1 MLYEFFISLRYLVSK
16 KNQKF
21 VSVTALISILGVLI
35 GVMALNTVLAVMGG
49 FEDELRNKILGVS
62 SHIAVLSYNGPIDKY
77 EIITQEIKDIP
88 GVVGASPLIYGQAM
102 LATEDNVSG
111 TVIKGVSPDTAGTVT
126 NIEYAIGKATVGE
139 NNKIEDIELKA
150 IGSKILSQLSKE
162 TKSGKPPIIL
172 GDELSFILGVQN
184 GDIVSLVS
192 PFGGIG
198 PFGPAPKTKSFEVVG
213 LFDFGMVEHDSSVSY
228 VNLKDA
234 MKFFDL
240 NNSVNTI
247 EVKVDNIFNSKS
259 ISETISDVVGFPF
272 YTRNW
277 EEVNKSLFKALKL
290 ERFAL
295 SIILGLIILVAA
307 LNIISTLT
315 MLVME
320 KNKDISILRAMG
332 TKRGSIRRIFIID
345 GMIIGIIGTFLGTLF
360 GYLFC
365 YFLKTNETLRSFIP
379 FDNKVYPISEFPV
392 KIEPLYFV
400 IVAICSLL
408 ICFIATMYPSYQ
420 ASKKDPVEALRYE

>member
-1 MLYEFFISLRYLVSK
+1 MHILDGLKINRILRAK
-16 KNQKF
+16 
-21 VSVTALISILGVLI
+21 ALE
-35 GVMALNTVLAVMGG
+35 N
-49 FEDELRNKILGVS
+49 LRN
-62 SHIAVLSYNGPIDKY
+62 
-77 EIITQEIKDIP
+77 
-88 GVVGASPLIYGQAM
+88 
-102 LATEDNVSG
+102 
-111 TVIKGVSPDTAGTVT
+111 
-126 NIEYAIGKATVGE
+126 
-139 NNKIEDIELKA
+139 
-150 IGSKILSQLSKE
+150 
-162 TKSGKPPIIL
+162 
-172 GDELSFILGVQN
+172 
-184 GDIVSLVS
+184 
-192 PFGGIG
+192 
-198 PFGPAPKTKSFEVVG
+198 GPAEIRTGRRGREGEP
-213 LFDFGMVEHDSSVSY
+213 VSH
-228 VNLKDA
+228 NPL
-234 MKFFDL
+234 
-240 NNSVNTI
+240 
-247 EVKVDNIFNSKS
+247 
-259 ISETISDVVGFPF
+259 PF

-332 TKRGSIRRIFIID
+332 TKRSSIRRIFIID
-345 GMIIGIIGTFLGTLF
+345 GMIIGVIGTFLGTLF

>member
-1 MLYEFFISLRYLVSK
+1 MLYELFISLRYLVSK
-16 KNQKF
+16 KRQKF

-62 SHIAVLSYNGPIDKY
+62 SHIAVLSYNGPIEKY
-77 EIITQEIKDIP
+77 EILTKEISDIP
-88 GVVGASPLIYGQAM
+88 GIEGVSPLIYSQAM

-111 TVIKGVSPDTAGTVT
+111 TVIKGVSPDTAGNVT
-126 NIEYAIGKATVGE
+126 NIEYAIGKAVNPE
-139 NNKIEDIELKA
+139 NTKIDDEELRA
-150 IGSKILSQLSKE
+150 AGSKILNKLDE
-162 TKSGKPPIIL
+162 GTESGKPPIIL
-172 GDELSFILGVQN
+172 GDELSFMLGVQN
-184 GDIVSLVS
+184 GDVVSLVS

-228 VNLKDA
+228 INIKDA

-240 NNSVNTI
+240 ENSVNTI
-247 EVKVDNIFNSKS
+247 EVKVDNIFNSRS
-259 ISETISDVVGFPF
+259 ISETISDVIGFPY

-332 TKRGSIRRIFIID
+332 TKRSSIQRIFIID
-345 GMIIGIIGTFLGTLF
+345 GMVIGVIGTFLGTLF
-360 GYLFC
+360 GFLFC

-408 ICFIATMYPSYQ
+408 ICFIATIYPSYQ

>member
-16 KNQKF
+16 KRQQF

-62 SHIAVLSYNGPIDKY
+62 SHIAVLSYDGPIEKY
-77 EIITQEIKDIP
+77 DILTREISDIP
-88 GVVGASPLIYGQAM
+88 GVEGASPLIYSQAM

-111 TVIKGVSPDTAGTVT
+111 TVIKGVLPESAGNVT
-126 NIEYAIGKATVGE
+126 NIEFAIGKAVAGE
-139 NNKIEDIELKA
+139 DNKLEDAELRKL
-150 IGSKILSQLSKE
+150 GTGVLNKLN
-162 TKSGKPPIIL
+162 TKTESEKPPIIL
-172 GDELSFILGVQN
+172 GDELSFILGVQE

-228 VNLKDA
+228 INIKDA

-240 NNSVNTI
+240 DGNVNTI

-259 ISETISDVVGFPF
+259 ISETISDVIGFPY

-332 TKRGSIRRIFIID
+332 TKKGSIQRIFIID
-345 GMIIGIIGTFLGTLF
+345 GMIIGTIGTFLGTLF
-360 GYLFC
+360 GFLFC

-392 KIEPLYFV
+392 KIEPLYFI

>member
-1 MLYEFFISLRYLVSK
+1 MLYELFISLRYLVSK
-16 KNQKF
+16 KRQKF

-35 GVMALNTVLAVMGG
+35 GVMALNVVLAVMGG

-62 SHIAVLSYNGPIDKY
+62 SHIAVLSYSGPIEKY
-77 EIITQEIKDIP
+77 ELLEKEISDIP
-88 GVVGASPLIYGQAM
+88 GVEGVSPLIYSQAM

-111 TVIKGVSPDTAGTVT
+111 TVIKGVSPDTAGNVT
-126 NIEYAIGKATVGE
+126 NIESAIGKSVTPE
-139 NNKIEDIELKA
+139 NIKADDDELKA
-150 IGSKILSQLSKE
+150 AGSKILAKLDEE
-162 TKSGKPPIIL
+162 TTSGKPPIIL
-172 GDELSFILGVQN
+172 GDELSFALGVKN
-184 GDIVSLVS
+184 GDTVSLVS

-198 PFGPAPKTKSFEVVG
+198 PFGPTPKTKSFEVVG
-213 LFDFGMVEHDSSVSY
+213 LFDFGMIEHDSSVSY
-228 VNLKDA
+228 INVKDA

-240 NNSVNTI
+240 ENSVNTI

-259 ISETISDVVGFPF
+259 ISETISDVIGFPY

-277 EEVNKSLFKALKL
+277 EDVNKSLFKALKL

-332 TKRGSIRRIFIID
+332 TKRRSVQRIFIID
-345 GMIIGIIGTFLGTLF
+345 GMVIGIIGTLLGTLLGF
-360 GYLFC
+360 LFC

-392 KIEPLYFV
+392 KIEPLYFI
-400 IVAICSLL
+400 IVAVCSLL

-420 ASKKDPVEALRYE
+420 ASRKDPVEALRYE

>member
-1 MLYEFFISLRYLVSK
+1 MLYELFISLRYLVSK
-16 KNQKF
+16 KRQKF
-21 VSVTALISILGVLI
+21 VSVTAFISILGVLI
-35 GVMALNTVLAVMGG
+35 GVMALNVVLAVMGG
-49 FEDELRNKILGVS
+49 FEEELRNKILGVS
-62 SHIAVLSYNGPIDKY
+62 SHIAVLSYNGPIENY
-77 EIITQEIKDIP
+77 EILTQEINDIP
-88 GVVGASPLIYGQAM
+88 GIEGTSPLIYSQAM

-111 TVIKGVSPDTAGTVT
+111 TVIKGVSPETAGSVT
-126 NIEYAIGKATVGE
+126 NIEYAIGKAATG
-139 NNKIEDIELKA
+139 EDIKLNDNELQK
-150 IGSKILSQLSKE
+150 IGSKILNKLNSK
-162 TKSGKPPIIL
+162 TVSGKPPIIL
-172 GDELSFILGVQN
+172 GYELSYILGVQN
-184 GDIVSLVS
+184 GDILSLVS

-198 PFGPAPKTKSFEVVG
+198 PFGPMPKTKSFEVVG

-228 VNLKDA
+228 INLNDA

-240 NNSVNTI
+240 DKSVNTI
-247 EVKVDNIFNSKS
+247 EVKVNDIFNSKKL
-259 ISETISDVVGFPF
+259 SETISDVVGFPY

-277 EEVNKSLFKALKL
+277 EEVNKSLFKALRL

-332 TKRGSIRRIFIID
+332 TKRKAIQRIFIID
-345 GMIIGIIGTFLGTLF
+345 GMIIGLIGTVLGTLF
-360 GYLFC
+360 GFLFC

-392 KIEPLYFV
+392 KIEPLYFL
-400 IVAICSLL
+400 IVAICSIL
-408 ICFIATMYPSYQ
+408 ICFIATIYPSYQ
-420 ASKKDPVEALRYE
+420 ASRKDPVEALRYE

>member
-16 KNQKF
+16 KRQKF

-62 SHIAVLSYNGPIDKY
+62 SHIAVLSYDGPIEKY
-77 EIITQEIKDIP
+77 DILTNEISDIP
-88 GVVGASPLIYGQAM
+88 GVEGASPLIYSQAM

-111 TVIKGVSPDTAGTVT
+111 TVIKGVLPDSAGKVT
-126 NIEYAIGKATVGE
+126 NIEYAIGKAAAGE
-139 NNKIEDIELKA
+139 DNKLEDIELRNLGNKTLNKLNLDT
-150 IGSKILSQLSKE
+150 S
-162 TKSGKPPIIL
+162 SGKPPIIL
-172 GDELSFILGVQN
+172 GDELSFILGVKQ

-228 VNLKDA
+228 INIKDA

-240 NNSVNTI
+240 EESVNTI
-247 EVKVDNIFNSKS
+247 EVKVDNIFNSRS
-259 ISETISDVVGFPF
+259 ISETISDVVGFPY

-332 TKRGSIRRIFIID
+332 TKRSSIRRIFIID
-345 GMIIGIIGTFLGTLF
+345 GMVIGTIGTFLGTLF
-360 GYLFC
+360 GFLFC

-392 KIEPLYFV
+392 KIEPLYFI